1 MPSRLF
7 SYVVTHDTGF
17 APNPYGGIL
26 TLATCKPRIRATA
39 QRGDWLL
46 GTGSVHGV
54 DAGRVVYAACI
65 AEVVPLEQYATEAR
79 FAVKYPAAGKESWQR
94 HGDNIY
100 TRLPD
105 GTWHQRRNIH
115 HVAKDIPRDL
125 SGTHVLVCE
134 RFWYFGSAAPLL
146 PEALTVLVKRGPG
159 HRCEDSPAL
168 VAALVSWLGTFT
180 PGISGVPFMDTKS
193 PRRSRETRH
202 KQHTSPL
209 ARSVVER

>member
-1 MPSRLF
+1 MSSRVF

-46 GTGSVHGV
+46 GTGSVQGV
-54 DAGRVVYAACI
+54 GAGRVVYAACI
-65 AEVVPLEQYATEAR
+65 AEVVPLEQYVIDTR

-100 TRLPD
+100 TCLSD

-115 HVAKDIPRDL
+115 HV
-125 SGTHVLVCE
+125 
-134 RFWYFGSAAPLL
+134 
-146 PEALTVLVKRGPG
+146 
-159 HRCEDSPAL
+159 
-168 VAALVSWLGTFT
+168 
-180 PGISGVPFMDTKS
+180 
-193 PRRSRETRH
+193 
-202 KQHTSPL
+202 
-209 ARSVVER
+209 

>member
-46 GTGSVHGV
+46 GTGSVRGV
-54 DAGRVVYAACI
+54 GAGSVVYAACI

-79 FAVKYPAAGKESWQR
+79 FAVKHPAVGKESWQR

-100 TRLPD
+100 TQLSD

-125 SGTHVLVCE
+125 RGKNALVCE
-134 RFWYFGSAAPLL
+134 RFWYFGSAVPLL
-146 PEALTVLVKRGPG
+146 PEALTGLVKRGPG

-180 PGISGVPFMDTKS
+180 PWVSGTPFMDIKS

-202 KQHTSPL
+202 KQHTLPL
-209 ARSVVER
+209 HDR